1 MKTPIYSVQKR
12 VEPLPEYELGV
23 PPMYAT
29 DGPPTYDALEERR
42 GSHLGA
48 GGLAGAGTGD
58 ARSVNADG
66 VSERSVGDATSARA
80 GDGSSAL

>member
-1 MKTPIYSVQKR
+1 MNTPSNSVQKR

-29 DGPPTYDALEERR
+29 DGPPTYGASEEGR
-42 GSHLGA
+42 GSDRGA
-48 GGLAGAGTGD
+48 GGLAGAGRGD

-66 VSERSVGDATSARA
+66 VSERSVGDATSGHP
-80 GDGSSAL
+80 GDGSSAF